1 MKTTSSS
8 SITSFERCVALV
20 LLHEGGF
27 VQRPRD
33 PGGATNF
40 GITRETLA
48 QARGAFAS
56 VDDVRRLSREEAAS
70 IYRRFYWNPIRA
82 DDLPVGLDLALFDFA
97 VNSGISRS
105 VKALQEVLGAAADGI
120 VGPITLQRAWQAD
133 VSATIREL
141 TRRRLGFLARL
152 STWGVFGRG
161 WRKRVLSVEQ
171 EALRLASSSSTARN
185 D

>member
-8 SITSFERCVALV
+8 PKTSFERCVAQV

-27 VQRPRD
+27 VQHPRD

-82 DDLPVGLDLALFDFA
+82 NELPGGLDLALFDFA
-97 VNSGISRS
+97 VNSGPSRA
-105 VKALQEVLGAAADGI
+105 VRMLQEVLGAAADGV
-120 VGPITLQRAWQAD
+120 VGPITLQRARRAD
-133 VSATIREL
+133 VPATIRDL

-152 STWGVFGRG
+152 STWDVFGRG
-161 WRKRVLSVEQ
+161 WRRRVLSVEQ
-171 EALRLASSSSTARN
+171 EALRLASSPSTARN